1 MLQKNNQE
9 VDLFAGFK
17 IACEIPSLNKEKKKK
32 IKNPGMGLLHVA
44 EENVGWG
51 GPVCPIP
58 GNMDSPGQSG
68 AGQLGKC

>member
-1 MLQKNNQE
+1 
-9 VDLFAGFK
+9 
-17 IACEIPSLNKEKKKK
+17 
-32 IKNPGMGLLHVA
+32 MGLLHVA

-58 GNMDSPGQSG
+58 GNMDSSGQSG